1 LYFGQ
6 TLYILISEAWI
17 MLYIRKYTIEYD
29 IRMNGKDN
37 RTLNSLFQ
45 REGIYLSGNYDSE
58 MLQNTQ
64 GLQTVTHTETM
75 YAMTLNNVENGLSF
89 AYQSDARKAQEQL
102 IKIFPDG
109 GLFPISAIETTEED
123 TDLMP
128 MGGENIVL
136 SQWNDETEECEVL
149 ESELFERFSF
159 YGCTYKLGDDTD
171 LNVKFNQKINT
182 VQLIFEITWN
192 ADKVARKDAI
202 ERRLIEKPLDLMS
215 LIILKVENAL
225 QSQFGLDS
233 TVNQTVDCKFESINH
248 TSSECSPD
256 IIQMVKDA
264 KNELKQQLQE
274 EEE

>member
-1 LYFGQ
+1 
-6 TLYILISEAWI
+6 
-17 MLYIRKYTIEYD
+17 MLYTRKYAIEYN
-29 IRMNGKDN
+29 ITMNGKDN

-45 REGIYLSGNYDSE
+45 REGIYLSGKYE
-58 MLQNTQ
+58 GKMLQNTQ
-64 GLQTVTHTETM
+64 GLQTMKHTEII
-75 YAMTLNNVENGLSF
+75 YAITLNGVEHGLTF
-89 AYQSDARKAQEQL
+89 DYQSDARKAQEQL

-109 GLFPISAIETTEED
+109 GLFPIDTIETTEED

-128 MGGENIVL
+128 MAGENIVL
-136 SQWNDETEECEVL
+136 SQWNDETQECEVL

-159 YGCTYKLGDDTD
+159 YGCHYKLGDDTQ
-171 LNVKFNQKINT
+171 LNVKFNQKYNT
-182 VQLIFEITWN
+182 VQLIFDITWDT
-192 ADKVARKDAI
+192 DKVARKDAI
-202 ERRLIEKPLDLMS
+202 ERRLVDKPLDLMS

-225 QSQFGLDS
+225 QSQFGVDS
-233 TVNQTVDCKFESINH
+233 TINQTVDCKFESINH

>member
-1 LYFGQ
+1 
-6 TLYILISEAWI
+6 
-17 MLYIRKYTIEYD
+17 MLYTRKYAIEYD
-29 IRMNGKDN
+29 ITMNGKDN

-45 REGIYLSGNYDSE
+45 REGVYLAGKYDGKIH
-58 MLQNTQ
+58 QDTQ

-75 YAMTLNNVENGLSF
+75 YAITLNGVEHGLTF
-89 AYQSDARKAQEQL
+89 EYGSDARKAQSQL
-102 IKIFPDG
+102 VKIFPDE
-109 GLFPISAIETTEED
+109 GLFPIDSIETTSEE

-128 MGGENIVL
+128 MAGENVVL
-136 SQWNDETEECEVL
+136 SQWNDETEEVEVL
-149 ESELFERFSF
+149 ESELYDSFSF
-159 YGCTYKLGDDTD
+159 YGCYYKLGEDTTM
-171 LNVKFNQKINT
+171 NVKFNQKVNT
-182 VQLIFEITWN
+182 VKLIFEIEWQ

-202 ERRLIEKPLDLMS
+202 ERRLVERPLELMS

-225 QSQFGLDS
+225 QSQYGIDS